1 MKNFIS
7 HKRFLFVTL
16 FAMIFSVL
24 SCGTSAPMAVT
35 AEPAV
40 AQILDEEIRR
50 FEDAGT
56 IHIESTYYNP
66 HIKGFL
72 TAYSNGERMAT
83 DQLKNVLTVSEIDK
97 ILNELELE
105 HLIEQLNDPS
115 RLPLTSEMTSRKV
128 ILEDLHTKG
137 EKNVKNYQRILN
149 IDKDRMIISTP
160 IFTRDKEFAVVDV
173 SKGKLNSMY
182 TTINLYKKEEG
193 KYVFYKTILGYM
205 E

>member
-97 ILNELELE
+97 ILNEPELG
-105 HLIEQLNDPS
+105 HLIEQLDDPS

-128 ILEDLHTKG
+128 ILENLHTKG
-137 EKNVKNYQRILN
+137 EKNVKNNQRILN

-193 KYVFYKTILGYM
+193 KYVFYKTLLGYM

>member
-72 TAYSNGERMAT
+72 TAYSNGERMAS

-137 EKNVKNYQRILN
+137 EKNVKNNQRILN

>member
-137 EKNVKNYQRILN
+137 EKNVKNNQRILN